1 MSPGLQEAALQ
12 EDAQQQPQHRGGRGW
27 ADGGK
32 ERMNFGSTLNAYT
45 YVHIYTY
52 IYIIYIYHIYIS
64 YIDIY
69 IYISCHIYIMSYIY
83 ISPYIILHHISS
95 LYILI

>member
-32 ERMNFGSTLNAYT
+32 ERMNFGSTLNAFT
-45 YVHIYTY
+45 YVHIY
-52 IYIIYIYHIYIS
+52 IY
-64 YIDIY
+64 IY
-69 IYISCHIYIMSYIY
+69 IYISCHIYIYHVIYIY
-83 ISPYIILHHISS
+83 IPIYHITS
-95 LYILI
+95 Y

>member
-32 ERMNFGSTLNAYT
+32 ERMNFGSTLNAFT
-45 YVHIYTY
+45 YVHIYIYTY
-52 IYIIYIYHIYIS
+52 IYIIYIYIYHV
-64 YIDIY
+64 IY
-69 IYISCHIYIMSYIY
+69 IYISCHIYIPIYHITSY
-83 ISPYIILHHISS
+83 
-95 LYILI
+95 

>member
-32 ERMNFGSTLNAYT
+32 ERMNFGSTLNAFT
-45 YVHIYTY
+45 YVHIYIYTY
-52 IYIIYIYHIYIS
+52 IYIMSYIYIYHVI
-64 YIDIY
+64 
-69 IYISCHIYIMSYIY
+69 YIY

>member
-32 ERMNFGSTLNAYT
+32 ERMNFGSTLNAFT
-45 YVHIYTY
+45 YVHIY
-52 IYIIYIYHIYIS
+52 IHIYIS
-64 YIDIY
+64 Y
-69 IYISCHIYIMSYIY
+69 IYISCHIYIYHVIYIY
-83 ISPYIILHHISS
+83 PHISYYIILVASIYSS
-95 LYILI
+95 KNLP

>member
-32 ERMNFGSTLNAYT
+32 ERMNFGSTLNAFT
-45 YVHIYTY
+45 YVHIY
-52 IYIIYIYHIYIS
+52 IHIYIS
-64 YIDIY
+64 YIY
-69 IYISCHIYIMSYIY
+69 IYISCHIYIYHVIYIY

>member
-32 ERMNFGSTLNAYT
+32 ERMNGCIPNMAIPFGKLT
-45 YVHIYTY
+45 
-52 IYIIYIYHIYIS
+52 
-64 YIDIY
+64 
-69 IYISCHIYIMSYIY
+69 
-83 ISPYIILHHISS
+83 
-95 LYILI
+95 

>member
-45 YVHIYTY
+45 YVHIYIHMY
-52 IYIIYIYHIYIS
+52 IYIHIYIYHIYIYIYHIYIS
-64 YIDIY
+64 YIYIY
-69 IYISCHIYIMSYIY
+69 IYI
-83 ISPYIILHHISS
+83 
-95 LYILI
+95 

>member
-32 ERMNFGSTLNAYT
+32 ERMNFGSTLNAFT
-45 YVHIYTY
+45 YVHIYIYTY
-52 IYIIYIYHIYIS
+52 IYHV
-64 YIDIY
+64 IY
-69 IYISCHIYIMSYIY
+69 IYISCHIYIY